1 MAAPNPRRWMLTL
14 AIVLF
19 ALDMV
24 LLIAA
29 STLGNV
35 HVQIPIPVTLG
46 VSVLLIGGGLA
57 LMRIRRSLVERD
69 AAALAAAAAAKKRR
83 RSQTN

>member
-14 AIVLF
+14 AIALF
-19 ALDMV
+19 AVDMV

-29 STLGNV
+29 AMLGNI

-46 VSVLLIGGGLA
+46 LSVLLIGAGLA

-69 AAALAAAAAAKKRR
+69 EAALAAAAAARKKRR
-83 RSQTN
+83 R